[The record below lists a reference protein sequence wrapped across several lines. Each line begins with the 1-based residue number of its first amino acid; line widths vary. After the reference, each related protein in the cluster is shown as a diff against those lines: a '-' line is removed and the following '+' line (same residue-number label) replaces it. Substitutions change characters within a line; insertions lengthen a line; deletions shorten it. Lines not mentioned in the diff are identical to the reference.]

1 MVTDDAPH
9 WGEIGMTL
17 TLLLA
22 LQAAAGPVGR
32 GAVAPVDFDLARA
45 KPAEPVLRRAC
56 VGATPDEIVVCGRPP
71 PGGDYPLEEM
81 AKIYE
86 SGPLDSEVSL
96 GEGVRGS
103 VTVSSVEM
111 PGGQISKRAMVNVGV
126 KF

>member
-1 MVTDDAPH
+1 MATDDARQR
-9 WGEIGMTL
+9 GDGMAL

-22 LQAAAGPVGR
+22 LQAAASPAER

-45 KPAEPVLRRAC
+45 KPGEPVLRRAC
-56 VGATPDEIVVCGRPP
+56 AGATPGEIVVCGRPP

-86 SGPLDSEVSL
+86 TGPLDSEVSL
-96 GEGVRGS
+96 GDGVRGS
-103 VTVSSVEM
+103 VTVDSVAM
-111 PGGQISKRAMVNVGV
+111 PNGEISKRVMVNVGV

>member
-1 MVTDDAPH
+1 
-9 WGEIGMTL
+9 MTL

-22 LQAAAGPVGR
+22 LQAAADPAGR

-71 PGGDYPLEEM
+71 PGGDYPLEDM

-86 SGPLDSEVSL
+86 SGPRESGIAL
-96 GEGVRGS
+96 GDGVRGT
-103 VTVSSVEM
+103 VTVDSVVM
-111 PGGQISKRAMVNVGV
+111 PNGEVSKRVMVNVGV

>member
-1 MVTDDAPH
+1 MATDDARQR
-9 WGEIGMTL
+9 GDGMAL

-22 LQAAAGPVGR
+22 LQAAADPSGGR
-32 GAVAPVDFDLARA
+32 AVAPVDFDLARA
-45 KPAEPVLRRAC
+45 KPGEPVLRRAC
-56 VGATPDEIVVCGRPP
+56 TGASPGEIVVCGRPP

-96 GEGVRGS
+96 GDGVRGS

-111 PGGQISKRAMVNVGV
+111 PGGQISKRVMVNVGV

>member
-1 MVTDDAPH
+1 MATDDARQ
-9 WGEIGMTL
+9 GGDGMAL

-22 LQAAAGPVGR
+22 LQAAANPAER

-45 KPAEPVLRRAC
+45 KPGEPALRRAC
-56 VGATPDEIVVCGRPP
+56 VGAAPGEIVVCGRPP

-86 SGPLDSEVSL
+86 SGPRESGISL
-96 GEGVRGS
+96 GDGVRGT
-103 VTVSSVEM
+103 VTVDSVVM
-111 PGGQISKRAMVNVGV
+111 PNGEISKRVMVNVGV

>member
-1 MVTDDAPH
+1 
-9 WGEIGMTL
+9 MTL
-17 TLLLA
+17 ALLLA
-22 LQAAAGPVGR
+22 LQAAAGPAGR

-45 KPAEPVLRRAC
+45 RPAEPVLRRAC

-71 PGGDYPLEEM
+71 PGGDYPLEDV

-103 VTVSSVEM
+103 VTVDSVGLPNGE
-111 PGGQISKRAMVNVGV
+111 ISKRVMVNVGV